1 MSELPP
7 QTRFENETTAQKA
20 AEVAK
25 AVTLKPPR
33 KKAPPKLAVINQN
46 GCTGCEVCIV
56 FCPVD
61 CIEIVPGVMHTQL
74 QQVVE
79 VDLDRCIGCS
89 LCAKNCPWDTIDMIP
104 HDEAI
109 KIAPS
114 VTLRSVCAQ
123 PTVERQTSTPPVQ

>member
-1 MSELPP
+1 MGNYENPYSEIKA
-7 QTRFENETTAQKA
+7 QETAK
-20 AEVAK
+20 EV
-25 AVTLKPPR
+25 TQKPPR

-61 CIEIVPGVMHTQL
+61 CIEIVPGVEHTQL

-89 LCAKNCPWDTIDMIP
+89 LCAKNCPWDTIEMLP
-104 HDEAI
+104 HEEAL
-109 KIAPS
+109 KLAPS
-114 VTLRSVCAQ
+114 MTLLSVCGQ
-123 PTVERQTSTPPVQ
+123 KTVRDSSP

>member
-1 MSELPP
+1 MSEQSN
-7 QTRFENETTAQKA
+7 QTRYESEASRRQAEETA

-25 AVTLKPPR
+25 KPAR

-46 GCTGCEVCIV
+46 GCTGCEICIV

-61 CIEIVPGVMHTQL
+61 CIEIVPGVQHNQV

-89 LCAKNCPWDTIDMIP
+89 LCAKHCPWDTIDMIP

-109 KIAPS
+109 KQAPS
-114 VTLRSVCAQ
+114 VTLRSVCGQ
-123 PTVERQTSTPPVQ
+123 PTVENPAA